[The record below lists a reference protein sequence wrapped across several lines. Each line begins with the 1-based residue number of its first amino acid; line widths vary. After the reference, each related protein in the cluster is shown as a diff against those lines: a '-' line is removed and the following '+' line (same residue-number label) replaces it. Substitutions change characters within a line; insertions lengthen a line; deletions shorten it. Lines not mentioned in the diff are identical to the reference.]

1 MIDTLA
7 RHLAALSEAR
17 RLMGLVL
24 ANNPDFVAWQRSA
37 DPAIEATLAGDRTFL
52 AYRHL
57 EAAVDL
63 LRPEPFVKGADVE
76 GADPTVAARDMT
88 AGDSTPVVHVAPT
101 ATPAGISAKVVLLQP
116 RTTNR
121 VRVAAQDANPA
132 AKPVDLD
139 VSGAEAQ
146 AASGDAPA
154 VAARAVVSAAIVAD
168 GIVYGPHLQEEAA
181 VSIVRPGPGPA
192 AAGAGSPQ
200 VGDLIDRSTVWP
212 SNGSQQ
218 PATEPPRRR
227 RWLSALFGRRLEN
240 SA

>member
-37 DPAIEATLAGDRTFL
+37 DPAIEATLAGDRTFV

-88 AGDSTPVVHVAPT
+88 AGDSTPVAPT

-116 RTTNR
+116 RTTTR

-139 VSGAEAQ
+139 VSDAPAQ
-146 AASGDAPA
+146 AASGDAPP

-192 AAGAGSPQ
+192 AAAAGSPQ

-212 SNGSQQ
+212 SKGSQQ
-218 PATEPPRRR
+218 PATEPPRWR
-227 RWLSALFGRRLEN
+227 RWLSALFGRRLEK